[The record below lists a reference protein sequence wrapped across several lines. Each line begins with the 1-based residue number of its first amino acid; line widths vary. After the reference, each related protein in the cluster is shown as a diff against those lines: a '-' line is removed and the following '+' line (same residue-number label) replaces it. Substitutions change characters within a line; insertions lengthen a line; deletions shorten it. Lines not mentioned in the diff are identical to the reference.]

1 MSASTNFFETEH
13 YSSWRQLEVVDSHT
27 CGQPTRVIL
36 GGAGIV
42 PGMTP
47 QDAQSYLRDSAPWV
61 RRTAILEP
69 RGHRSMFGA
78 AAIPPPDDSNS
89 LHPRGGRWG
98 VVFMDANGYPDMCGH
113 ATIGIA
119 TTLCELRLIQ
129 SEDDQDVENG
139 PFSFALESPAGR
151 LNLEA
156 LIVDGRCES
165 VSFQTPLAYF
175 VGSVDIT
182 LATGATAQVD
192 VAYGGQYYAFISSHA
207 AGLDIVPDNI
217 DGLISAAIPIRDE
230 LARQFAIV
238 DKRAGQVPEVGNIVW
253 TQKPQNKDASA
264 RNVPI
269 SKAGSFDRSPCGTAT
284 CARIAVLVAKGKLSV
299 GKTFV
304 NEGILGTLYHG
315 QATAVHSNVPN
326 GIVPRVSGS
335 AWLTARSCLFVD
347 PRDPLGSGYLIGG
360 GAAVL

>member
-1 MSASTNFFETEH
+1 
-13 YSSWRQLEVVDSHT
+13 
-27 CGQPTRVIL
+27 
-36 GGAGIV
+36 
-42 PGMTP
+42 
-47 QDAQSYLRDSAPWV
+47 
-61 RRTAILEP
+61 
-69 RGHRSMFGA
+69 
-78 AAIPPPDDSNS
+78 
-89 LHPRGGRWG
+89 
-98 VVFMDANGYPDMCGH
+98 MCGH

-129 SEDDQDVENG
+129 HEDNQDEDNG
-139 PFSFALESPAGR
+139 SFSFALETPAGR

-156 LIVDGRCES
+156 VIVNGHCES

-182 LATGATAQVD
+182 LATETTAQVD

-207 AGLDIVPDNI
+207 TGLDIMPDNI
-217 DGLISAAIPIRDE
+217 DGLISAAVPIRDE
-230 LARQFAIV
+230 LARQLTIV
-238 DKRAGQVPEVGNIVW
+238 DERAGRVPEVGNIVW
-253 TQKPQNKDASA
+253 TQKQQSKDASA

-284 CARIAVLVAKGKLSV
+284 CARMAVLVAQGKLSV
-299 GKTFV
+299 GETFLH
-304 NEGILGTLYHG
+304 ESILGTLYRG
-315 QATAVHSNVPN
+315 QATAVHSDVPN

-360 GAAVL
+360 GTAVL